1 MDRATLAAYD
11 AAAAAY
17 AKEWESQPPPVD
29 LHDLVRRFFRPGLT
43 ADIGCGGGR
52 DAAWLAA
59 NGFPTV
65 GYDPS
70 AGLLAQARG
79 AHPGVTFEQAALPQ
93 LDGIAD
99 ASFENV
105 LCETVIMHLA
115 HDQITPAVRRM
126 LAILKPDGILA
137 LSWRVEETD
146 RRDERGRLY
155 SALDRDLVLRALSSA
170 TVLLDQQLVSPSSGR
185 KIHRL
190 VARRIFGC
198 SGSANAGIKKGHA
211 KF

>member
-17 AKEWESQPPPVD
+17 AQEWAGQPAPVD
-29 LHDLVRRFFRPGLT
+29 LHDLVKRFFRPGLT
-43 ADIGCGGGR
+43 ADIGCGSGR

-70 AGLLAQARG
+70 AGLLAQARR
-79 AHPGVTFEQAALPQ
+79 AHPGVAFEQAALPE
-93 LDGIAD
+93 LHGIAED
-99 ASFENV
+99 TFDNV
-105 LCETVIMHLA
+105 LCETVIMHLGRKDIA
-115 HDQITPAVRRM
+115 PAVCRM

-155 SALDRDLVLRALSSA
+155 SAFDRDLVLRALSGA
-170 TVLLDQQLVSPSSGR
+170 TVLLDEQLVSPSSGR

-190 VARRIFGC
+190 VARRETQ
-198 SGSANAGIKKGHA
+198 
-211 KF
+211 

>member
-17 AKEWESQPPPVD
+17 AKEWESQPAPVD
-29 LHDLVRRFFRPGLT
+29 LHDLVRRFFRPGFT
-43 ADIGCGGGR
+43 ADIGCGSGR

-70 AGLLAQARG
+70 AGLLAQAR
-79 AHPGVTFEQAALPQ
+79 ATYPDVTFEQAALPQ
-93 LDGIAD
+93 LHGIAED
-99 ASFENV
+99 TYNNV
-105 LCETVIMHLA
+105 LCETVLMHLA
-115 HDQITPAVRRM
+115 HDQITPALRRM
-126 LAILKPDGILA
+126 LAILKPEGVLA

-155 SALDRDLVLRALSSA
+155 SAFDRSLVLGGLAGA
-170 TVLLDQQLVSPSSGR
+170 TALLDEELVSPSSGR

-190 VARRIFGC
+190 VARRV
-198 SGSANAGIKKGHA
+198 AQ
-211 KF
+211 